1 MTADSLLET
10 EKPLYKIQ
18 IGLADFALFGHNTF
32 AFFGFLGKNVA
43 FERFLEGDLTCA
55 GHFKPLFCTRIGS
68 NLWHLTCFLC
78 TTLLADPHRRITY
91 GAVWAICRTSAPG
104 PMAILAECKSI
115 KKTAQV
121 RFFLNL
127 FGGRH

>member
-18 IGLADFALFGHNTF
+18 IGLAHFALFGHDTL

-43 FERFLEGDLTCA
+43 FERFLEGDLTRA

-68 NLWHLTCFLC
+68 NLWHLSCFFYSP
-78 TTLLADPHRRITY
+78 T
-91 GAVWAICRTSAPG
+91 GGSAV
-104 PMAILAECKSI
+104 AERLWSHLGL
-115 KKTAQV
+115 QS
-121 RFFLNL
+121 
-127 FGGRH
+127 